1 MSEHRVHSQTGL
13 VDVVWRKDIGAIHL
27 KWYSEYDENDGVQT
41 AVRAA
46 LEFVNERHVRNWLVD
61 VSESNEALSEKDY
74 EWVSSDEFRD
84 LVRQSTLE
92 RFVLIPPGPNSKQD
106 TSWIVDW
113 EKNTLQNF
121 GESVAAKV
129 SSDMG
134 EIRAFFERKPMGVTQ

>member
-27 KWYSEYDENDGVQT
+27 KWYSEYNENDGVQT

-106 TSWIVDW
+106 TSWILDW
-113 EKNTLQNF
+113 EKTHCRISEKALRPRCLPTWVK
-121 GESVAAKV
+121 SVL
-129 SSDMG
+129 SSK
-134 EIRAFFERKPMGVTQ
+134 ENRWE

>member
-13 VDVVWRKDIGAIHL
+13 VDVVWRKDIGAVHL
-27 KWYSEYDENDGVQT
+27 KWHSEYDENDGVQK

-46 LEFVNERHVRNWLVD
+46 LEFVNERHVRNWLVH

-84 LVRQSTLE
+84 LVRQSSLE

-106 TSWIVDW
+106 TSWIPDW
-113 EKNTLQNF
+113 ERNTLRHF
-121 GESVAAKV
+121 GENIAAKV
-129 SSDMG
+129 SSDVD
-134 EIRAFFERKPMGVTQ
+134 EIRTFFKSGTMGVTH